1 MSFPNKE
8 QRQKCWDSRDR
19 YWECLDKNAENANRC
34 TEMKSQYETHC
45 PSQWVKHFNRKREY
59 LQFKDKIENEG
70 SNLASMFKNEL
81 DQAQL
86 FTIQISLLPFKST
99 AFKSARSSESTRRK
113 GELLGSQPSYS

>member
-34 TEMKSQYETHC
+34 AEVKSQYETHC

-70 SNLASMFKNEL
+70 YEPL
-81 DQAQL
+81 DDPKARA
-86 FTIQISLLPFKST
+86 KS
-99 AFKSARSSESTRRK
+99 
-113 GELLGSQPSYS
+113 

>member
-70 SNLASMFKNEL
+70 RAAGKP
-81 DQAQL
+81 
-86 FTIQISLLPFKST
+86 TIVFVDPGG
-99 AFKSARSSESTRRK
+99 RR
-113 GELLGSQPSYS
+113 GRFRAVT

>member
-19 YWECLDKNAENANRC
+19 YWECLDKNADNANRC

-70 SNLASMFKNEL
+70 YEPL
-81 DQAQL
+81 DDPKTRA
-86 FTIQISLLPFKST
+86 KS
-99 AFKSARSSESTRRK
+99 
-113 GELLGSQPSYS
+113 

>member
-86 FTIQISLLPFKST
+86 FTIQIYL
-99 AFKSARSSESTRRK
+99 E
-113 GELLGSQPSYS
+113 

>member
-19 YWECLDKNAENANRC
+19 YWECLDRNSEDASRC
-34 TEMKSQYETHC
+34 TETRSLYESMC

-70 SNLASMFKNEL
+70 IAAATAGNRTYVLM
-81 DQAQL
+81 QL
-86 FTIQISLLPFKST
+86 K
-99 AFKSARSSESTRRK
+99 
-113 GELLGSQPSYS
+113 